1 MKAVVQRVNSASVEI
16 NNKLYSS
23 IKSGIL
29 VLFCVEKNDSE
40 QNIDWF
46 VKKILSLRIF
56 EDSQQK
62 MNLSVKDIQGEILV
76 VSQFTLAADC
86 KKGSRPSFDNAEL
99 PQRAEKL
106 YEIFIQ
112 KLKMSD
118 IPVQTGKFGAMM
130 NVSLVNNGP
139 VTFVLTQ

>member
-118 IPVQTGKFGAMM
+118 IPVQTGEFGAMM